1 MLKDLLGRVL
11 ADVMA
16 LVDTPPF
23 DRSVVDGFAV
33 RSDDL
38 QQASQSAPT
47 RLTLNP
53 ETIACGTVPEI
64 TVKPQP
70 PPMSRPADRRRA
82 APMPV
87 MIEHT
92 NPVESNAIAV
102 DRAVSPGQ
110 NIAFAGSDIARGQIL
125 LHKGAVIGALEI
137 GMLAAV
143 GKASAKYGASRG
155 SPFCRRAV
163 SLSSQVRRW
172 RRPGSMI

>member
-11 ADVMA
+11 AADVMA

-82 APMPV
+82 APMP
-87 MIEHT
+87 
-92 NPVESNAIAV
+92 
-102 DRAVSPGQ
+102 R
-110 NIAFAGSDIARGQIL
+110 
-125 LHKGAVIGALEI
+125 
-137 GMLAAV
+137 
-143 GKASAKYGASRG
+143 
-155 SPFCRRAV
+155 
-163 SLSSQVRRW
+163 
-172 RRPGSMI
+172 